1 MSAFLEE
8 RLPVNVRIGASFADD
23 YNVEISRTAGGREYR
38 RIVHP
43 FPSRRFRV
51 SFTAENADLY
61 NDVLALYHRAYGKYA
76 GFRVKAINDWST
88 NGTVGTPTAL
98 DQELV
103 LVSAGVYQLVKAY
116 GTNGTA
122 LSGVGYPY
130 RKLFKPVSGTVLIA
144 VAGVPQASGWTV
156 DTTTGLVTF
165 AVDPGAAM
173 VTGGCQFDIPCR
185 FDSAIDVTPVSP
197 VWAETS
203 EIDLV
208 ELIDL

>member
-8 RLPVNVRIGASFADD
+8 RLPVQVRIGASYADE

-38 RIVHP
+38 RLVHQ

-51 SFTAENADLY
+51 SFTDDKIGLFD
-61 NDVLALYHRAYGKYA
+61 DVLALYHRAFGRFA
-76 GFRVKAINDWST
+76 GFRVKAIDDWST
-88 NGTVGTPTAL
+88 NGTTGTPTAL
-98 DQELV
+98 DQELIKA
-103 LVSAGVYQLVKAY
+103 STGVYQLVKAY

-156 DTTTGLVTF
+156 DTTTGQVTF
-165 AVDPGAAM
+165 SVDPGAAM